1 MELLLVVWV
10 DEPKG
15 ALANCITDLG
25 NQLLKA
31 LYSHPRGSYAH
42 QFVDVTCRGSA
53 CLQQDFVERLWQ
65 QMNERQFGGQTNAY
79 LLMTAKWV
87 LPSRKTKESDTILF
101 EEVFDVKEK
110 VSFVGWFNVF
120 YHIVNKYEV
129 IALILCLWLF

>member
-15 ALANCITDLG
+15 ALANGITGLG

-42 QFVDVTCRGSA
+42 QFVDITCRGSA

-79 LLMTAKWV
+79 LLMASKWV
-87 LPSRKTKESDTILF
+87 LPGRKTKESDAILF
-101 EEVFDVKEK
+101 EEVFDVKKK
-110 VSFVGWFNVF
+110 VSFVGWFNVL

-129 IALILCLWLF
+129 VAFILRLWLF